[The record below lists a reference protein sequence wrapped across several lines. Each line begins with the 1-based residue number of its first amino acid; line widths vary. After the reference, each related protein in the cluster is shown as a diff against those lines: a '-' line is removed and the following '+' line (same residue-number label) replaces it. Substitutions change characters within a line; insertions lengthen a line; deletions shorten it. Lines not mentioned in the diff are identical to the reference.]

1 MGLWIQGSVIM
12 KYKTIKNTGKEE
24 IEIDGQNSSLKS
36 NNKYVWR
43 DEKAS
48 FLIRS
53 IGSKYS
59 PDWGVL
65 FGEFEGIIFPAS
77 RLTQV
82 WVNYHIDHDIALET
96 KLYPHVHWMPTDDRS
111 GIVRWGFEYTIA
123 KGHGQSAFFQT
134 TKTVYV
140 NQAIPANSRFKHM
153 IAEVSDA
160 DAILSS
166 EIEPDSVVMM
176 RVFRDGGN
184 DTYARGVHAWQAD
197 LHYQVARI
205 GTVNKSPNFYYW
217 ALV

>member
-12 KYKTIKNTGKEE
+12 KYKATRATGQDE

-43 DEKAS
+43 DEKAT
-48 FLIRS
+48 FLIKN

-65 FGEFEGIIFPAS
+65 FGEFEGIIFPAN

-96 KLYPHVHWMPTDDRS
+96 KLYPHVHWMPIDNNT

-153 IAEVSDA
+153 IAEVSDV

-184 DTYARGVHAWQAD
+184 DTYASGVRAWQAD

-205 GTVNKSPNFYYW
+205 GTVNKSPNFIIER
-217 ALV
+217 